1 MAHASS
7 DEEEIVGINVTPL
20 VDVTLV
26 LLIVFMV
33 TAKLVMAQAL
43 PLDLPKA
50 ASAGEVQSVFTV
62 AIDASGAMTADG
74 RALEDDASFRRAVQA
89 NQRTTP
95 DLRAVISASARVSH
109 GRVMHALDLL
119 REEGVVK
126 IAFAAEKTQ

>member
-1 MAHASS
+1 MAHVSS
-7 DEEEIVGINVTPL
+7 DDEEIVGINVTPL
-20 VDVTLV
+20 VDITLV

-50 ASAGEVQSVFTV
+50 ASAGEVQSVFAV
-62 AIDASGAMTADG
+62 VIDANGRMTVDG
-74 RALEDDASFRRAVQA
+74 RALEDDAVFRRAV
-89 NQRTTP
+89 RTTQRNTSE
-95 DLRAVISASARVSH
+95 LRAVISASERVSH

-126 IAFAAEKTQ
+126 IAFAAEKAR

>member
-1 MAHASS
+1 MAPVGS

-20 VDVTLV
+20 VDITLV

-62 AIDASGAMTADG
+62 LIEADGTMTVDGRRLESDAAFRSAVRASRSDAS
-74 RALEDDASFRRAVQA
+74 
-89 NQRTTP
+89 
-95 DLRAVISASARVSH
+95 DLRAVISASQRVSH

-119 REEGVVK
+119 REQGVLKV
-126 IAFAAEKTQ
+126 AFAAEKTR